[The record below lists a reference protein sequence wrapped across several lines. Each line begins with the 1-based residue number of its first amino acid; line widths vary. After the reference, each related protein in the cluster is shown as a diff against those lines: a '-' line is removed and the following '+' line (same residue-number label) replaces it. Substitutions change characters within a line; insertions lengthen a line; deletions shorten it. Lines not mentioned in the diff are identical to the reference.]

1 MKYLLVTIISV
12 SFLSACGPNADE
24 QKAAAEKLANDSIA
38 QHDSMAKVAAE
49 MEAMTT
55 MPVDSN
61 SVLQVDSLE
70 SKK

>member
-38 QHDSMAKVAAE
+38 QYDSMAKVAAE

-61 SVLQVDSLE
+61 SVVQVDRLE
-70 SKK
+70 SK

>member
-38 QHDSMAKVAAE
+38 QYDSMAKVAAE

-61 SVLQVDSLE
+61 SVVQVDSLE
-70 SKK
+70 SK

>member
-1 MKYLLVTIISV
+1 MKHAFV
-12 SFLSACGPNADE
+12 SIFCVSLITACGPNADE

-38 QHDSMAKVAAE
+38 QYDSMAKVAAE

-61 SVLQVDSLE
+61 SVVQVDSLE
-70 SKK
+70 SK